1 MECFQS
7 CPLLL
12 LKRDREP
19 IEINS
24 LFIEL
29 NPTETV
35 LKTYKED
42 KDGRVYSITNL
53 HQYFPTYSY

>member
-53 HQYFPTYSY
+53 H